1 MPESLIETVEA
12 HPAIIGALVVGVAI
26 LAYMNRGSS
35 APEARE
41 YTFAGGGAAR
51 AIDPNAAAIEM
62 AAISA
67 GQANVSTISQ
77 LIGLQDTNSASLAG
91 LRDSN
96 ASALNASLAQTESG
110 RQTGLASIGA
120 SLRAAL
126 FASEV
131 QRDTSL
137 AATSAQRDV
146 SMYGIGAA
154 QETTDRQTDAGVTIA
169 SGQTAAQITAAQIN
183 AVLAGQ
189 SIDAQRYAEKLR
201 SDNENFR
208 IQASKDIARAEA
220 NAGIFSSILGFGAS
234 FLGALV

>member
-1 MPESLIETVEA
+1 MSESLVQTVEA

-51 AIDPNAAAIEM
+51 AIDPQAAAIEM

-77 LIGLQDTNSASLAG
+77 LVGLQDTNAASLAG
-91 LRDSN
+91 LKDTN
-96 ASALNASLAQTESG
+96 ASALTASLAQTESG

-137 AATSAQRDV
+137 AQTESTVSIANINNATA
-146 SMYGIGAA
+146 
-154 QETTDRQTDAGVTIA
+154 
-169 SGQTAAQITAAQIN
+169 ITAAEIN
-183 AVLAGQ
+183 ASLGRQ
-189 SIDAQRYAEKLR
+189 TIEAQRYAEKLR

-220 NAGIFSSILGFGAS
+220 NSGIFDSILSFGATV
-234 FLGALV
+234 LGAMV